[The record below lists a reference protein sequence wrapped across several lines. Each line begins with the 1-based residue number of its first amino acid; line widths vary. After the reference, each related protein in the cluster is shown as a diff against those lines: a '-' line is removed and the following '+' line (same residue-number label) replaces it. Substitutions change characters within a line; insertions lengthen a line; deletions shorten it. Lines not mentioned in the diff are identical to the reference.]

1 MRNIKNAPS
10 KRIRP
15 TAGIFILV
23 AMLTGAAAASLAQEQ
38 SYPPKKPVTTEISS
52 RLFVLADAAVE
63 EQWKASLDLVI
74 AEVLRELDR
83 LGVKHHRREHP
94 EELGIWWAGV
104 ENMETVPA

>member
-38 SYPPKKPVTTEISS
+38 SYLPKKPVTTEISS

-63 EQWKASLDLVI
+63 EQWKASLDLVNAPGDQTQIEPGQCIRFAVVATGDDRGRLLDSEKVGI
-74 AEVLRELDR
+74 AL
-83 LGVKHHRREHP
+83 
-94 EELGIWWAGV
+94 
-104 ENMETVPA
+104 